1 MHRETCRYSSRIFIL
16 IDNER
21 ALPRTGT
28 SPVHET
34 SRPSCDTRFD
44 DALSLGNV
52 CCGRRNVPAKHVF
65 WAFQEEC

>member
-1 MHRETCRYSSRIFIL
+1 MHRETCSYSGRIFIL

-44 DALSLGNV
+44 DALYLDNACCVLGNV
-52 CCGRRNVPAKHVF
+52 PARH
-65 WAFQEEC
+65 AF